1 MKKSVAAIVA
11 VLAAGVC
18 AVQLGTTISA
28 PTVSTSTTAK
38 SSKNQVVETTALK
51 QQLVKDNT
59 TQVLVD
65 QEVKGEDV
73 VKIVQHGDHWH
84 VHTRDGREVITYT
97 DPNQNNGAVLEMVSV
112 VSLDELKNM
121 DVVSVA
127 LHGDHWHVHTRDGK
141 EYVTY
146 RDPSALFS
154 NVTVNPY
161 APHPVHVHHS
171 AAATAQAPK
180 IDVVRI
186 AKHGDHY
193 HLYTRDGKE
202 AVVYSDPRHLYPN
215 AEYNEYG
222 GGHHDHDETPVLAVK
237 HGDHWHLYADLAGT
251 DEIGSTHDNPKIKYP
266 NIKVVEEHHDHE
278 HHHHHD
284 ETPVL
289 AVKHGDHWHLY
300 ADLEGK
306 DEIGSTHDDPKIK
319 YPNIK
324 VVEEHHNHE
333 HHDHENHE
341 NETPVLAV
349 KHGDHWH
356 LYADLAGTDEIGETH
371 DDPKIKYPNIKVVE
385 EHHNGEGDH
394 HQFAFDPKDIV
405 SEDTEGYVVRHG
417 DHFHYIYKKDLPVDF
432 VKPHEKEKSEEPTK
446 LPDNLEEKIN
456 YIIAAY
462 GVPREAIKVHNG
474 YFVFNEPTHEYDP
487 SHIHP
492 YAIPVDKLKVPVMT
506 DDKEADFENEWL
518 SIAERMGVSPE
529 QLEIK
534 DGYFVISHG
543 DHSHYVKIMSGGEKE
558 YFKNKLPDIVGA
570 FVRGD
575 LDKDVVINKAQELEK
590 QAENTY
596 KDDPKQLRRIK
607 TALRQF
613 KEKVAL
619 GGNSTQ
625 GYLDMLAAFEKQ
637 YILLNKEEA
646 LSAEDQALAQK
657 HSELVDKINRL
668 NLSRFSI
675 TKENLLDKLYKV
687 SESKN
692 LQRLNDLDLYING
705 FNDLRARPGITG
717 LQFLDYLLAH
727 VDDKEL
733 SYDTRESVSNAIY
746 ESYEAS
752 IMNRKSIFSIFHLI
766 ADAKDAIR
774 LSHEKPEETNHTK
787 TGPKYARLDE
797 PFEWRVP
804 SVREDAK
811 RFVEDV
817 RGLIGPTDP
826 TPTPSNFKEKPVSV
840 TPKPN
845 TAVNRVEEDTTNRAV
860 SETPNSSEEVSTSDT
875 PEVSTSE
882 MPEGSSETEEKESR
896 DVTSEMNNKETE
908 SEDSDVVRV
917 VNPTSEEVEG
927 NSTQAH
933 H

>member
-1 MKKSVAAIVA
+1 MKRKHIIIGTVGAVA
-11 VLAAGVC
+11 LTSVC
-18 AVQLGTTISA
+18 AFALLQSQSNNVTKMEAPVSNKQTENTKDKTALYETIANQIKQNKPVPVVGRVFENGYLLKHGNHYHFVHGKVPENAIFEKMVEKQDYYVFDPKDIVEENELGYVVRHGDHFHFIPKGSVNNGTTIA
-28 PTVSTSTTAK
+28 HHDEHK
-38 SSKNQVVETTALK
+38 
-51 QQLVKDNT
+51 
-59 TQVLVD
+59 VD
-65 QEVKGEDV
+65 HEHDDYVFSPSDV
-73 VKIVQHGDHWH
+73 VGETETGYIVRHGDHFH
-84 VHTRDGREVITYT
+84 FIPKGSV
-97 DPNQNNGAVLEMVSV
+97 NNG
-112 VSLDELKNM
+112 
-121 DVVSVA
+121 
-127 LHGDHWHVHTRDGK
+127 T
-141 EYVTY
+141 T
-146 RDPSALFS
+146 
-154 NVTVNPY
+154 
-161 APHPVHVHHS
+161 
-171 AAATAQAPK
+171 
-180 IDVVRI
+180 I
-186 AKHGDHY
+186 A
-193 HLYTRDGKE
+193 
-202 AVVYSDPRHLYPN
+202 
-215 AEYNEYG
+215 
-222 GGHHDHDETPVLAVK
+222 HHDEHE
-237 HGDHWHLYADLAGT
+237 AG
-251 DEIGSTHDNPKIKYP
+251 
-266 NIKVVEEHHDHE
+266 HDHE
-278 HHHHHD
+278 HDDYVFSPSDVVGETETGYIVRHGDHFHFIPKGSVNNGTTIAHHD
-284 ETPVL
+284 EHE
-289 AVKHGDHWHLY
+289 AAHDHEHGVNDIVNKEHESDNTH
-300 ADLEGK
+300 EG
-306 DEIGSTHDDPKIK
+306 
-319 YPNIK
+319 
-324 VVEEHHNHE
+324 HE
-333 HHDHENHE
+333 HHDADNSMHDDNEHHSEE
-341 NETPVLAV
+341 NE
-349 KHGDHWH
+349 
-356 LYADLAGTDEIGETH
+356 
-371 DDPKIKYPNIKVVE
+371 
-385 EHHNGEGDH
+385 H

-405 SEDTEGYVVRHG
+405 SEDEEGYVVRHG
-417 DHFHYIYKKDLPVDF
+417 DHFHYVYKKDLPSDF
-432 VKPHEKEKSEEPTK
+432 VKPHEEEETEEPKIEEPKTEEPKPEEPTN
-446 LPDNLEEKIN
+446 LPDDLEEKIN

-492 YAIPVDKLKVPVMT
+492 YAIPINKLKIPVMT

-575 LDKDVVINKAQELEK
+575 LDKDVVINKAQDLEK
-590 QAENTY
+590 QAEDTY

-625 GYLDMLAAFEKQ
+625 GYLDMLTAFEKQ
-637 YILLNKEEA
+637 YISLNEEEA
-646 LSAEDQALAQK
+646 LSEEDQALAQK

-675 TKENLLDKLYKV
+675 TKENLLDKLYKI

-692 LQRLNDLDLYING
+692 LQRLNDLDIYING

-727 VDDKEL
+727 VDDREL
-733 SYDTRESVSNAIY
+733 SYDTREFVSDAIY

-774 LSHEKPEETNHTK
+774 LSHETPAETNNTI

-826 TPTPSNFKEKPVSV
+826 TPTPSNFKEKPVSD
-840 TPKPN
+840 TPKEDMV
-845 TAVNRVEEDTTNRAV
+845 VNSVEDDTTGNAV
-860 SETPNSSEEVSTSDT
+860 SEEPKSNE
-875 PEVSTSE
+875 EVSTSE
-882 MPEGSSETEEKESR
+882 MPEVSSETEEKESS
-896 DVTSEMNNKETE
+896 DAALETNNEETA
-908 SEDSDVVRV
+908 SDDSDVVRI
-917 VNPTSEEVEG
+917 VNPNSEEVEE
-927 NSTQAH
+927 NSTEDH